1 MNRDGLKILGFRHE
15 LQVFDIAT
23 GELVDSEI
31 QYNRI
36 PQAGIDFLIQ
46 TPFGDVAPIPQFYC
60 GLFTKNFLAQ
70 AETSAADIPSVMGE
84 FVDYAEAT
92 RPLWNRAYDGAGTL
106 DNLGSKAVFTPTKDA
121 SVYGSF
127 IVSNQVKGAN
137 TGLLLSVVRF
147 STIKPL
153 SAGLEAKL
161 ICGLTYIPTNAI

>member
-23 GELVDSEI
+23 GELVE
-31 QYNRI
+31 QEVKYNRI
-36 PQAGIDFLIQ
+36 PQAGVDFLIQ
-46 TPFGDVAPIPQFYC
+46 TPFGDTAPITQFYC
-60 GLFTKNFLAQ
+60 GLFTQNFIPQ
-70 AETSAADIPSVMGE
+70 AGTTAADIPSVMGE

-92 RPLWNRAYDGAGTL
+92 RPLWNRNYDGAGTY
-106 DNLGSKAVFTPTKDA
+106 DNSEAKAVFTPTRDA
-121 SVYGSF
+121 NVYGSF
-127 IVSNQVKGAN
+127 ITSNAVKGSN